1 MLDKHGAVH
10 DVEAQQEETEEE
22 DEAEAQE
29 ELSSWGILLTRSM
42 LAKIMRCATVVSFRV
57 LQRGRFLYF
66 YIICVKMADI
76 VVTTN
81 CSSPRF
87 SNNSSINEVHNCKK
101 CAEVEIQ
108 LQQVLK
114 DRSTQL
120 IIQMLKKESMPED
133 ATTSNQL
140 AKSDLCT
147 ADEWEVK
154 ITKGNKG

>member
-1 MLDKHGAVH
+1 
-10 DVEAQQEETEEE
+10 
-22 DEAEAQE
+22 
-29 ELSSWGILLTRSM
+29 
-42 LAKIMRCATVVSFRV
+42 
-57 LQRGRFLYF
+57 
-66 YIICVKMADI
+66 MADI
-76 VVTTN
+76 VVTTT

-108 LQQVLK
+108 LQQVFK

-133 ATTSNQL
+133 ATTTSNQL

-154 ITKGNKG
+154 ITKGNKGWLEGNMESRNNEVLISKNHAAEMINRYAVLTNDDGMH